1 MNNTLQNLLRKA
13 SQLTQS
19 GRLAEAT
26 EAIQRVLHGQRPGAA
41 PQHTPSASPA
51 TAPDVRDGGVIEVN
65 TAGTAKL
72 SQGEFISGSHS
83 HQQLSRRYK
92 LYVPPGHLGKTL
104 PLVVMLHGCKQ
115 NPDDFAAGTGMNQL
129 AQAQGFFVLYPEQ
142 AADANPSACWNWFK
156 HNHQQRDAGEPALI
170 ASLTQTITQQ
180 YGIDAQRVYVAGLS
194 AGGAMAAV
202 LAVAYPDIFAAVGV
216 HSGLPAGAAGN
227 VAQAMMVM
235 KNGRTSAT
243 PAINLPTIVFHGD
256 ADSTVHPHNGE
267 QLVAAARG
275 KTPGQPQVKKGRS
288 ARGQAYTRS
297 ISPAQPGQA
306 AVEYWQ
312 LHGAGHAWSGGRSEG
327 SFTNPQG
334 VDASA
339 EMLRFF
345 LSQRRGG

>member
-1 MNNTLQNLLRKA
+1 MNNTLHKLLRQA

-26 EAIQRVLHGQRPGAA
+26 AAIQRLLHGRQPGAA
-41 PQHTPSASPA
+41 LTPSASPA
-51 TAPDVRDGGVIEVN
+51 AAPDVRDGGVIEVN

-83 HQQLSRRYK
+83 HQQLTRRYK

-115 NPDDFAAGTGMNQL
+115 NPDDFAAGTGMNQC
-129 AQAQGFFVLYPEQ
+129 AQALGLFVLYPEQ
-142 AADANPSACWNWFK
+142 AADANPSACWNWFQ
-156 HNHQQRDAGEPALI
+156 HQHQQRGAGEPALI
-170 ASLTQTITQQ
+170 ASLTQAITQQ
-180 YGIDAQRVYVAGLS
+180 YNIDAQRVYVAGLS

-216 HSGLPAGAAGN
+216 HSGLPAGAASN
-227 VAQAMMVM
+227 VAQALMVM
-235 KNGRTSAT
+235 KRGRTSDT
-243 PAINLPTIVFHGD
+243 PAISLPTIVFHGD

-267 QLVAAARG
+267 QLVASARG
-275 KTPGQPQVKKGRS
+275 RVPGQPQLEHGLS
-288 ARGQAYTRS
+288 AQGQAYTRS
-297 ISPAQPGQA
+297 IWPAQPGRA

-312 LHGAGHAWSGGRSEG
+312 LHGAGHAWSGGRAEG

-345 LSQRRGG
+345 LSQRRGS

>member
-1 MNNTLQNLLRKA
+1 MNNTLHKLLHQA

-26 EAIQRVLHGQRPGAA
+26 AAIQRLLHGKRPGAA
-41 PQHTPSASPA
+41 PVPSASPA
-51 TAPDVRDGGVIEVN
+51 AAPDVRDGGVIEVN

-83 HQQLSRRYK
+83 HQQLTRRYK
-92 LYVPPGHLGKTL
+92 LYVPAGHLGESL

-115 NPDDFAAGTGMNQL
+115 NPDDFAAGTGMNQR

-142 AADANPSACWNWFK
+142 AADANPSACWNWFQ
-156 HNHQQRDAGEPALI
+156 HQHQQRGAGEPALI
-170 ASLTQTITQQ
+170 ASLTQAITQQ

-216 HSGLPAGAAGN
+216 HSGLPAGAASN
-227 VAQAMMVM
+227 VAQALMVM
-235 KNGRTSAT
+235 KRGRTSAT
-243 PAINLPTIVFHGD
+243 PAISLPTIVFHGD
-256 ADSTVHPHNGE
+256 ADSTVHPRNGE
-267 QLVAAARG
+267 QLVASARSQA
-275 KTPGQPQVKKGRS
+275 PGQPQVEHGLS
-288 ARGQAYTRS
+288 AQGQAYTRS
-297 ISPAQPGQA
+297 IWPTQPGQA

-312 LHGAGHAWSGGRSEG
+312 LHGAGHAWSGGRAEG
-327 SFTNPQG
+327 SFTNPKG

-345 LSQRRGG
+345 WSQRRGS